1 MTLKNIVFILFFI
14 AAISFF
20 VFSCRNLIRYML
32 IAKKNDNRFDKIGE
46 RVKRVLTI
54 AFGQSKL
61 LRDPIAG
68 SIHFVIFWGFMLFLF
83 AVLES
88 VLQGFYSPF
97 SFKFLGPLYRPITL
111 VQDVFGVLVIV
122 AIALSLIRRFFI
134 KVKRLEVDREGKIDA
149 SVILLL
155 IMIVCISMFGQ
166 NISQVAK
173 QNFILEPNELRPI
186 SFAISASLF
195 SSSTNA
201 NIPFEISW
209 WIHIITIFGFVNYL
223 PHSKH
228 LHVLTSIPNTFFAN
242 VESKKNTIQPLNL
255 DDENAEYFGSAD
267 IDQMS
272 WKQILDG
279 YSCTEC
285 GRCTSVCPAATVGKS
300 LSPRKI
306 IVDIRRRTGDK
317 APLIVNGITDNELL
331 SKTLVHD
338 YITDS
343 ELWACTTC
351 NACVQECPVM
361 IEHIDSIV
369 DMRRNLVLTES
380 NFPNSLNNVFKSL
393 ETNFTPW
400 VFNQA
405 DRANWADGMNIK
417 TMAEDAN
424 CEILFWVGCAGSF
437 DNRYK
442 KVTQAFASIM
452 QKGNV
457 NFRILGTE
465 EKCNGDTARRLGN
478 EYLAQMMMKEN
489 IETLNKYGVKR
500 IVTAC
505 PHCFHSLGREYKQF
519 GGNYEVLHHSQ
530 LLEELLN
537 SHSIELRNS
546 NDLSRVTYHDS
557 CYIGRYNNVYDEPRN
572 TLRSIENIDLVEM
585 RRNKSRGFCCGA
597 GGGRMF
603 LEDEEGG
610 RINEERTNEALETRA
625 DTIASACPFCMTM
638 LTDGIKHFSQRD
650 VRMDSFGGFPEKTD
664 EVSVKDIAEIV
675 LENIN

>member
-1 MTLKNIVFILFFI
+1 MTLKNIFFI
-14 AAISFF
+14 FFFLAAISFF
-20 VFSCRNLIRYML
+20 TWSCRNLIRHML
-32 IAKKNDNRFDKIGE
+32 VAKKKDDRFDKIGE
-46 RVKRVLTI
+46 RIKRVLTV

-68 SIHFVIFWGFMLFLF
+68 SIHFVIFWGFMFFLF

-88 VLQGFYSPF
+88 ILQGFYSPF
-97 SFKFLGPLYRPITL
+97 SFKFLGPLYIPITL
-111 VQDVFGVLVIV
+111 VQDVFGLLVIL
-122 AIALSLIRRFFI
+122 AIALSLIRRFVFKI
-134 KVKRLEVDREGKIDA
+134 KRLEVENEGKIDA
-149 SVILLL
+149 VMILLL
-155 IMIVCISMFGQ
+155 IMVVCISMFGQ
-166 NISQVAK
+166 NISHVAK
-173 QNFILEPNELRPI
+173 QDFILEPNELRPI
-186 SFAISASLF
+186 SSALSASLF
-195 SSSTNA
+195 SSSSNA
-201 NIPFEISW
+201 NIPFEVSW
-209 WIHIITIFGFVNYL
+209 WIHIVTVFGFLNYL
-223 PHSKH
+223 PYSKH

-242 VESKKNTIQPLNL
+242 VDSKRNTLPPINL
-255 DDENAEYFGSAD
+255 DDENAEYFGSSD

-285 GRCTSVCPAATVGKS
+285 GRCNSVCPAATVGKS

-317 APLIVNGITDNELL
+317 APLMVNGVTESEVL

-361 IEHIDSIV
+361 IEHVDSIV

-380 NFPNSLNNVFKSL
+380 NFPNSLNNVFKSI

-405 DRANWADGMNIK
+405 DRANWAEGMNVK
-417 TMAEDAN
+417 TMAEDSN
-424 CEILFWVGCAGSF
+424 GEILFWVGCAGSF
-437 DNRYK
+437 DSRYK

-452 QKGNV
+452 QKANID
-457 NFRILGTE
+457 FRILGTE
-465 EKCNGDTARRLGN
+465 EKCNGDTVRRLGN

-489 IETLNKYGVKR
+489 IETLNKYSIKK

-505 PHCFHSLGREYKQF
+505 PHCFHALGREYKQF
-519 GGNYEVLHHSQ
+519 GGNYDVVHHSQ
-530 LLEELLN
+530 LIEELLN
-537 SHSIELRNS
+537 SHRIELKNTE
-546 NDLSRVTYHDS
+546 DKSRVTFHDS
-557 CYIGRYNNVYDEPRN
+557 CYIGRYNNVYEEPRN
-572 TLRSIENIDLVEM
+572 ILRSIENIDLVEM
-585 RRNKSRGFCCGA
+585 KRNKSRGFCCGA

-610 RINEERTNEALETRA
+610 RINVERTNEALETKA

-638 LTDGIKHFSQRD
+638 FTDGIKHF
-650 VRMDSFGGFPEKTD
+650 EKTE
-664 EVSVKDIAEIV
+664 EVLVKDIAEIV